1 MRMCSVLLLWADLD
15 RQAVLRRLA
24 TLPELA
30 QARGRG
36 AIAAALADLLSSAAG
51 VTAYCWVQ

>member
-1 MRMCSVLLLWADLD
+1 MCSVLLLWAYLD

-24 TLPELA
+24 TLLELA
-30 QARGRG
+30 QVRGRG